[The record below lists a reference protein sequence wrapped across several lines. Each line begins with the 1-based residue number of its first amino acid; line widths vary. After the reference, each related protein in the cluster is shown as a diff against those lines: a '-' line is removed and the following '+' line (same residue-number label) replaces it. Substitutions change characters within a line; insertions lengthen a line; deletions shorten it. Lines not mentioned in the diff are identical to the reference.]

1 MPGLVVDG
9 CHLAHAQC
17 RRAYEAVRDRNA
29 DPALTRSLARSGG
42 DAEAGDEMA
51 AVR

>member
-1 MPGLVVDG
+1 MASKYL
-9 CHLAHAQC
+9 LTTYC